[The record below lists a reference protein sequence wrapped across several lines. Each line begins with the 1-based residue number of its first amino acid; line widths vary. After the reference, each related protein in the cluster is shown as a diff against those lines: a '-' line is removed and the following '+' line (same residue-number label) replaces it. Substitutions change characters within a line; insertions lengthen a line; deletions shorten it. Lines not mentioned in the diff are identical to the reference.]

1 MSSLHDSV
9 VDVIATRFGLDRDAI
24 TAEATFDDLGLDSL
38 SQIELVTALR
48 KRLGADI
55 DDEEMAELSAVGEV
69 VAALESKGLKA
80 A

>member
-1 MSSLHDSV
+1 MSALFDAV
-9 VDVIATRFGLDRDAI
+9 ADVIVTRFGLDRDAI

-69 VAALESKGLKA
+69 VEALEAKGLTVA
-80 A
+80 